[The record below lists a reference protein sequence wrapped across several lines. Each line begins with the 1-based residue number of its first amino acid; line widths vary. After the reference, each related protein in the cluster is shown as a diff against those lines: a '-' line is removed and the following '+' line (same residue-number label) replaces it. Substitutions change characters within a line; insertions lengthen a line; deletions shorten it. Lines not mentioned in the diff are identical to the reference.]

1 MESWV
6 IYALLDALAAA
17 LATILAKIGLQNVD
31 SITATALR
39 SIVMTVFAVG
49 IMLYFRGVAYV
60 GRITSMEY
68 IFIILSGVAGGLS
81 WIFYF
86 LALQKGDTSIVA
98 MIDRSSILF
107 IILFSLVLLH
117 EELTLKKAIS
127 VALIA
132 IALYLLII

>member
-1 MESWV
+1 MESWI

-39 SIVMTVFAVG
+39 SIVMTVFAVS

-86 LALQKGDTSIVA
+86 LALQKGDTSTVA

-107 IILFSLVLLH
+107 IILFSVILLH